1 MSVGWQVCHLS
12 NRFQSLNHEKS
23 ISHSIS
29 NMEIMWKDIL
39 SRPAHPMITES
50 FISSSSTDLIPNNI
64 AITAYIPRHNSNK
77 RPNWWNK
84 SSLESKP
91 VIIIMRFIKIIVV
104 HIYNIGYLTL
114 PTGAI
119 RFQTY
124 HQRIQTPPPR
134 LRTSRVMKCPHNF
147 SRSPQPDIINDD
159 IHQNH
164 WCS

>member
-1 MSVGWQVCHLS
+1 
-12 NRFQSLNHEKS
+12 
-23 ISHSIS
+23 
-29 NMEIMWKDIL
+29 MWKDIL
-39 SRPAHPMITES
+39 SDPAHPIIIES
-50 FISSSSTDLIPNNI
+50 FISSSTDLIPNNI
-64 AITAYIPRHNSNK
+64 AITAEIPRHNSNK

-104 HIYNIGYLTL
+104 HIYNIGYPTL

-124 HQRIQTPPPR
+124 HHRIQTPPPR
-134 LRTSRVMKCPHNF
+134 LCTSRVMKCPHNF
-147 SRSPQPDIINDD
+147 SMSPQPYIINED

-164 WCS
+164 WCSYLPYWISHATPWGPSYFKHIITR